1 MQAQLL
7 MFSNQ
12 AEVEEAV
19 LYLALADKEEL
30 VVIIMDT
37 MEASAPEAA
46 AEKAEQMLETV
57 EKVEMEL
64 FGLFDKIPQT
74 NLPNLKNT
82 YLKFD
87 FLLN

>member
-30 VVIIMDT
+30 KSTIMDM
-37 MEASAPEAA
+37 MEVSAPEAA
-46 AEKAEQMLETV
+46 AEKAE
-57 EKVEMEL
+57 
-64 FGLFDKIPQT
+64 
-74 NLPNLKNT
+74 
-82 YLKFD
+82 
-87 FLLN
+87 

>member
-46 AEKAEQMLETV
+46 VEKAE
-57 EKVEMEL
+57 
-64 FGLFDKIPQT
+64 
-74 NLPNLKNT
+74 
-82 YLKFD
+82 
-87 FLLN
+87 

>member
-19 LYLALADKEEL
+19 LYLALVDKEEL

-46 AEKAEQMLETV
+46 AEKAE
-57 EKVEMEL
+57 
-64 FGLFDKIPQT
+64 
-74 NLPNLKNT
+74 
-82 YLKFD
+82 
-87 FLLN
+87 

>member
-19 LYLALADKEEL
+19 LYLALVDKEEL

-64 FGLFDKIPQT
+64 FDLFDKIPKPIYQT
-74 NLPNLKNT
+74 SI
-82 YLKFD
+82 
-87 FLLN
+87 